1 MKKLK
6 CIKTINFSLVAFLL
20 SLLFFA
26 SCKSSKPDFK
36 KSNIYGY
43 WICTIKSDSTGN
55 MIFDKKHLTEWGRFS
70 DTIQLDYKIKNRKLN
85 ISHETFQLTEYEII
99 KLTNDTLILKQRFL
113 KQYVNTYFKQK

>member
-6 CIKTINFSLVAFLL
+6 CIKTMNFSLIAFSL
-20 SLLFFA
+20 SLLFLA
-26 SCKSSKPDFK
+26 SCKSSKQDFK

>member
-1 MKKLK
+1 
-6 CIKTINFSLVAFLL
+6 
-20 SLLFFA
+20 
-26 SCKSSKPDFK
+26 
-36 KSNIYGY
+36 
-43 WICTIKSDSTGN
+43 